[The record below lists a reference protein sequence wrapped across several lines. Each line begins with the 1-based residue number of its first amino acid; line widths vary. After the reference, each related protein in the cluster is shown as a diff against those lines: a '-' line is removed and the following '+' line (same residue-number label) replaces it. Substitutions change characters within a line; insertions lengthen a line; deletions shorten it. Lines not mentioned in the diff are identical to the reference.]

1 MRSSNVGRRLLEN
14 CNVYNV
20 VWNES
25 VRIYVL
31 NKVLVKGLLD
41 SCNFSALV
49 LLNRASQN
57 NNIDGLFFLSEFYE
71 IALQCLPSQWFFTRQ
86 KARRN

>member
-1 MRSSNVGRRLLEN
+1 MLLEN

-49 LLNRASQN
+49 LGKDVVQR
-57 NNIDGLFFLSEFYE
+57 I
-71 IALQCLPSQWFFTRQ
+71 
-86 KARRN
+86 